1 MDNMHLHTYMI
12 WVPKTVTP
20 YRASAQ
26 LKLHCRRPP
35 LVAGWLLRWLLGL
48 ANWLLVSWWLA
59 CWLICWLAAVLLA
72 GWLVGWLV
80 GWLLVG
86 WLDSIFDS

>member
-1 MDNMHLHTYMI
+1 
-12 WVPKTVTP
+12 
-20 YRASAQ
+20 
-26 LKLHCRRPP
+26 
-35 LVAGWLLRWLLGL
+35 LLGWLLGL
-48 ANWLLVSWWLA
+48 ASWLLVSWWLA

-86 WLDSIFDS
+86 WLDRIFDS